1 MTDEIETLRAE
12 LAAERERGDRLAK
25 ENNELKIDLAKW
37 VHYWRDKDNKALAEK
52 ITKLRE
58 ALVRTKEVLRR
69 AGNYDCEYQED
80 IDVIDAVLK
89 ETE

>member
-12 LAAERERGDRLAK
+12 LAAERERADRLAT
-25 ENNELKIDLAKW
+25 ENNELKNELAKW